1 VEKDAS
7 QTDLENSCLEVD
19 ELTAQYV
26 GKELTHVAALAELPP
41 GLPDT
46 PLDADVDVPA
56 DPAFALSCQLAS
68 ELLRKDQPG
77 GKLLN
82 FQWDGGKVS
91 AIVENH
97 AVANVK
103 VLFHAKGE
111 ECKSNHEHKVEIDA
125 TVAKQRLKD
134 TIKEMAS
141 LSTKLD
147 TKTKQVQL
155 RNVAVHSLLTMD
167 EEEPLASCEE
177 VSQQVKAAM
186 PAKATPT
193 SLGAAALEPGRKEVM
208 GLEELREFLRLH
220 DLEHLKDTV
229 EGLEWRAK
237 KLQFALN
244 NNSKLINPKLSK
256 ERRKQLL
263 ELLIES
269 AEVLA
274 TKIED
279 LKTPCSVPPVDI
291 PTSSPPIRQKAYKL
305 SPTDL
310 AFLEPTIQSMLKAGI
325 LQSSSSPWASPVFV
339 VYRQHHESAK

>member
-1 VEKDAS
+1 
-7 QTDLENSCLEVD
+7 
-19 ELTAQYV
+19 
-26 GKELTHVAALAELPP
+26 
-41 GLPDT
+41 
-46 PLDADVDVPA
+46 
-56 DPAFALSCQLAS
+56 
-68 ELLRKDQPG
+68 
-77 GKLLN
+77 
-82 FQWDGGKVS
+82 
-91 AIVENH
+91 
-97 AVANVK
+97 
-103 VLFHAKGE
+103 
-111 ECKSNHEHKVEIDA
+111 
-125 TVAKQRLKD
+125 
-134 TIKEMAS
+134 
-141 LSTKLD
+141 
-147 TKTKQVQL
+147 
-155 RNVAVHSLLTMD
+155 MD

-177 VSQQVKAAM
+177 VSQQVKEAM

-193 SLGAAALEPGRKEVM
+193 SLGAAALEPGKKEEM
-208 GLEELREFLRLH
+208 GLEELREFLQVH
-220 DLEHLKDTV
+220 NLEHLKDIA
-229 EGLEWRAK
+229 GIKWRAK

-256 ERRKQLL
+256 RRRKQLL